1 MNADQLEFV
10 HTAHNSKVV
19 DLMKLS
25 FLIDVQR
32 RDKAGEP
39 YAQSPKM
46 SSQMAGQKGHG
57 LRSLDDLLAH
67 YESPE

>member
-1 MNADQLEFV
+1 
-10 HTAHNSKVV
+10 
-19 DLMKLS
+19 MKLS

-57 LRSLDDLLAH
+57 LRSLDDLLAR